1 MLQGR
6 QTSVLSFVNISV
18 SIILGIG
25 IGLLLGDALAVFFAK
40 VYIRDTSK
48 VLLMQ
53 IKFDSMG
60 KDHLETSENVINEW
74 IEAIKSDI
82 R

>member
-40 VYIRDTSK
+40 VYIWDTSK